1 MERGHVLRM
10 QLRELALDA
19 GLVGFNGLGTL
30 GDDLRSRWQFRVLV
44 LEEDDRALV
53 CGSRESLDVGWGK
66 ASRRALSGGSL
77 GARVYGGH
85 QHKGRRSPSR
95 PNHQPTESTTH
106 GKLPPSNTCPAC
118 PAGRLQSD
126 YSLPPH
132 DFRFGLVL
140 SQPNRGLRAD

>member
-1 MERGHVLRM
+1 MEGGHVLRM
-10 QLRELALDA
+10 QLRKLALDA
-19 GLVGFNGLGTL
+19 GLVGVNGLGTL
-30 GDDLRSRWQFRVLV
+30 GDDLGSRWQFRVLV

-66 ASRRALSGGSL
+66 PSRRAILGGSL
-77 GARVYGGH
+77 GAPVYRGAH
-85 QHKGRRSPSR
+85 PKSPRSPN
-95 PNHQPTESTTH
+95 PPKHQPTESPTH

-140 SQPNRGLRAD
+140 SHPTRGL